1 MLKLPAIMAP
11 CLLGKKVNSENL
23 KKTIMEKEFTFKQ
36 ETIELFQEITEKK
49 IIKINGIKDLQ
60 TKDLLSMG
68 ERLGLL
74 NDKKTAEMIKIDL
87 VNLSKIFL
95 GGR

>member
-1 MLKLPAIMAP
+1 MMTTVTFLIYNNLLKNWFRSCYQLPAIMAP

-36 ETIELFQEITEKK
+36 ETIELFQELVEKK

-60 TKDLLSMG
+60 TK
-68 ERLGLL
+68 
-74 NDKKTAEMIKIDL
+74 IY
-87 VNLSKIFL
+87 
-95 GGR
+95 